1 MGNYQPNA
9 DKLSKFKIQKESIDG
24 RDQSPPSI
32 LRDNSSKEEQEII
45 SEKLLGFNLNNIFEN
60 KARKNIEE

>member
-9 DKLSKFKIQKESIDG
+9 DKPCKFKIQKDSNDG
-24 RDQSPPSI
+24 RDLSPPSI

-45 SEKLLGFNLNNIFEN
+45 SEKLLGFNLNII
-60 KARKNIEE
+60 ASSD